1 MSSMETNKNQ
11 NNIITNVLLKKGFFA
26 ISDIE
31 KGSELSR
38 SGIGGVLR
46 KLTRDNILVMIS
58 EAGTGVRY
66 KLAVN
71 KKAITFL
78 FCEVEQFTIEEI
90 ALAWNISVL
99 SAKKYIKK
107 FVDEGL
113 IIKHG
118 LPPRKI
124 IYTMA
129 QSMNKYDFSDEQRVV
144 INKYYTYTTPDGQLL
159 EGERGFIHWALN
171 KSGRKDIEG
180 LAQEYIETR
189 KKYYNDKNNVFLI
202 NATDKLSQ
210 VFKDG
215 VYLEKLFHR
224 DFDALPVFGKTY
236 LSQMVRIAKS
246 GHANTPVMMYIVKNI
261 QASIDHIVS
270 KYNIDAVGFI
280 PPTVVRK
287 TQLMTFLAN
296 RLVLSLPVISVLKT
310 KNFAS
315 VQQKSLKKI
324 EDRILN
330 ANKTIIV
337 RSDNKYKNVLLI
349 DDVTGSGATLNETA
363 KKIINQ
369 GIAEKIYGFT
379 ITGSAKAGVFD
390 VISEA

>member
-1 MSSMETNKNQ
+1 MKIKQDQ
-11 NNIITNVLLKKGFFA
+11 NNIIAKTLLRDGVFA

-31 KGSELSR
+31 KGNELSR

-46 KLTRDNILVMIS
+46 KLTHENILVMTS
-58 EAGTGVRY
+58 ESGTGVRY

-71 KKAITFL
+71 EKAITFL
-78 FCEVEQFTIEEI
+78 FCEAEQLTIDQI
-90 ALAWNISVL
+90 ALTWNVSPL

-107 FVDEGL
+107 FVDGGL
-113 IIKHG
+113 LVKHG

-124 IYTMA
+124 IYTQA
-129 QSMNKYDFSDEQRVV
+129 QLVNKHNFSSEQRAV
-144 INKYYTYTTPDGQLL
+144 IDKYYAHTTPDGQLL
-159 EGERGFIHWALN
+159 EGERGFVHWAEN

-189 KKYYNDKNNVFLI
+189 KKFYNDKNNVFLI
-202 NATDKLSQ
+202 DATEKLSQ
-210 VFKDG
+210 IFKDG
-215 VYLEKLFHR
+215 VYLDKLFHR

-236 LSQMVRIAKS
+236 LSQMIRIAKS

-261 QASIDHIVS
+261 QDSIDHIVS
-270 KYNIDAVGFI
+270 KYSIDAIGFI

-287 TQLMTFLAN
+287 TQLMTFLAK
-296 RLVLSLPVISVLKT
+296 RLNLSLPVILIT
-310 KNFAS
+310 KSKNLVP

-324 EDRILN
+324 EDRKLN
-330 ANKTIIV
+330 ATKTIIV
-337 RSDNKYKNVLLI
+337 NSDNKYKNVLLI

-369 GIAEKIYGFT
+369 GVAEKVYGFT